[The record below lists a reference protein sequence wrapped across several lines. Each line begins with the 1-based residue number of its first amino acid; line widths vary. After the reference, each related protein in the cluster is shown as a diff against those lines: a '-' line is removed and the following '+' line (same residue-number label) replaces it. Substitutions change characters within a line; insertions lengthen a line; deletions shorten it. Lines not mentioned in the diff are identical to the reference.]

1 MDGYALRVAERI
13 KDMKKKIRGASFVAE
28 SLLFASICAMA
39 QSVQPLENEQ
49 QSRFQ
54 GVANKSGGIIKPD
67 EIEFKR

>member
-1 MDGYALRVAERI
+1 
-13 KDMKKKIRGASFVAE
+13 MKKKIRGASFVAE

-54 GVANKSGGIIKPD
+54 GVANKSGGYN
-67 EIEFKR
+67 

>member
-1 MDGYALRVAERI
+1 
-13 KDMKKKIRGASFVAE
+13 MKKKIRGASFVAE